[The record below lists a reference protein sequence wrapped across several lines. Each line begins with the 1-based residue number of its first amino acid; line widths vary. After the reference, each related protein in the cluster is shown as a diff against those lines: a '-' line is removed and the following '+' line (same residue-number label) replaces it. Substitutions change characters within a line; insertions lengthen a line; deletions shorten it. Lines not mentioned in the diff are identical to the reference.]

1 MLERLSLFLTL
12 ALALVLP
19 ISLTLSWILLGLLFA
34 LLLFSK
40 GPRTCLLELK
50 QAPFIKPVLLFS
62 LVSLISGLLAGGPG
76 ECLASFSTVRGFAI
90 YPVAFLAFHLSGHK
104 QGALKTFLLVTA
116 ISGLLGACQ
125 QLFNVGRFTKYPYLQ
140 ATGFLSSPMSYAG
153 VMQIGAFLS
162 LALAFRHPVIFGG
175 RALSWAIC
183 LFNFLGLLFAAER
196 SAWLGMTV
204 AIFAFTMRISKK
216 AFLAGLFTVLCG
228 AILAFQFVPVVK
240 TRLSA
245 LSNWRQDV
253 SVTARLTV
261 WDVAVKTFQKK
272 PLSGV
277 GPRNFPRIELNEAVV
292 KGQSED
298 LNHGHS
304 NIMHL
309 VATTGLLGLSAY
321 LFLVLIPLLGLYRS
335 AAIGASEGELESAL
349 ALGLYAALISLFAAG
364 LFEYNFGSGV
374 VRLNQWFCLAFY
386 KGAAKKD

>member
-1 MLERLSLFLTL
+1 MLERLTLLLTL
-12 ALALVLP
+12 ALAFLLP
-19 ISLTLSWILLGLLFA
+19 ISLTISWILIALLFA
-34 LLLFSK
+34 LLVFSK
-40 GPRTCLLELK
+40 GLQTCISELK

-62 LVSLISGLLAGGPG
+62 VVSLLSGLLAAGPS
-76 ECLASFSTVRGFAI
+76 ECLASFSTVRGFVI
-90 YPVAFLAFHLSGHK
+90 YPVAYLAFQLSGHK
-104 QGALKTFLLVTA
+104 QGALKSFLLVTA

-162 LALAFRHPVIFGG
+162 LALAFRYPGIFGS
-175 RALSWAIC
+175 RLAWTIC
-183 LFNFLGLLFAAER
+183 FCNFLGLLFAAER

-204 AIFAFTMRISKK
+204 AIFAFTLRISKK
-216 AFLAGLFTVLCG
+216 AFLAGLFSVLCG
-228 AILAFQFVPVVK
+228 SILAFQFVPVVK

-261 WDVAVKTFQKK
+261 WEIAIKTFQKK

-277 GPRNFPRIELNEAVV
+277 GPRNFPRIELTEAVV

-309 VATTGLLGLSAY
+309 GATTGLLGLGAY
-321 LFLVLIPLLGLYRS
+321 FFLVLFPLYSLYKS
-335 AAIGASEGELESAL
+335 AATGAADDQFESAL

-386 KGAAKKD
+386 KGAAKKS